1 MKHLLLTISLFAL
14 VTCFVTK
21 AKALTIEEQLKP
33 YPELKNYKAKDIMDL
48 INVEPIYVENLAE
61 FCNKKLH
68 YLSGLFIC
76 VYREEHIPS
85 YILVSIVDST
95 RWQILQKLSNGILI
109 NAPYSKESPI
119 VMIEGEFNV
128 FDGQPFSKKH
138 YLLKYDGTFKYTNA
152 LGSNKTVPK
161 LKLLTEI
168 KTN

>member
-1 MKHLLLTISLFAL
+1 MKHLLLTISLCAL

-33 YPELKNYKAKDIMDL
+33 YPELKNYKTKDVKGL
-48 INVEPIYVENLAE
+48 INVKPKYQDEIMKS
-61 FCNKKLH
+61 CNEKLQD
-68 YLSGLFIC
+68 LSGFYIC
-76 VYREEHIPS
+76 MYEGEALSPYVLVTNLDAKGWRVLQGIP
-85 YILVSIVDST
+85 
-95 RWQILQKLSNGILI
+95 NGILI
-109 NAPYSKESPI
+109 DSPSSKVSTI

-152 LGSNKTVPK
+152 LGSTKTVPK